1 MAVIY
6 SLHSYSIALLTGVY
20 ILFSPLWAIANTAS
34 TWDRSEF
41 TQVRLIAATDAVGYE
56 ASVQLGLQFQMDPD
70 WKIYWRSP
78 GDAGSPPSIEF
89 DGSTNVGAAKLAW
102 PAPMRFLEAGNLET
116 IGYLDSVVFPITVEL
131 ETIGNELLIES
142 VIEYQACKTIC
153 IPISAKASLELPSG
167 PAAPTVFA
175 KLIDDYIKKVP
186 KHLESAG
193 VNIEK
198 ISVTGVPPTQVLQVE
213 LRAQKAFSD
222 PSLLIEGPD
231 IFRFS
236 RETTRLSRDSQNV
249 LFEVPVESH
258 TGETIVGKKISVTL
272 IDGAT
277 AAEFPVQATLTPGVE
292 KARASGLIPS
302 ILGIALLGGL
312 ILNLMPCVLPVLAI
326 KVLAVV
332 KHGGQEKGQVRAS
345 FIASASGILFS
356 FLLLAAGATT
366 LKLGGATVGWGMQF
380 QEPLFLVFLILVLTI
395 FSCNLFGF
403 FEFSLPGWV
412 GRLATPPKDHT
423 NKLSLRN
430 SFWTGALATL
440 LATPCSAPFLGTAVG
455 FALTRGPVEI
465 MVIFATLGL
474 GMASPYLS
482 LAAVP
487 ELAAHLPKPGPWMR
501 WVRIVMGV
509 SLVGTIVWLL
519 HVVSAQTGLMSA
531 LLLGALMIITGL
543 ILCVSLNGNKKHNG
557 VALTTLGLLAAIAF
571 AIPQVA
577 SSTNSTASIA
587 KISDTHWQALNVP
600 SIKSLVDAGNI
611 VFVDVSAEWC
621 LTCKVNKSLVL
632 NKATVIQQLTAP
644 GTVAMRGDWTT
655 PDPAISVYLASFGR
669 YGLPFNVVY
678 GPATPLG
685 RVLPELLSGDL
696 VLSALQRAKG
706 STENQ

>member
-1 MAVIY
+1 
-6 SLHSYSIALLTGVY
+6 
-20 ILFSPLWAIANTAS
+20 
-34 TWDRSEF
+34 
-41 TQVRLIAATDAVGYE
+41 
-56 ASVQLGLQFQMDPD
+56 MDPD

-89 DGSTNVGAAKLAW
+89 DGSTNVKATEIAW
-102 PAPMRFLEAGNLET
+102 PAPIRFLEAANLET
-116 IGYLDSVVFPITVEL
+116 IGYLDSVVLPITVQL

-142 VIEYQACKTIC
+142 AIEYQACKTIC
-153 IPISAKASLELPSG
+153 IPISAKASLKLPAG
-167 PAAPTVFA
+167 PAAPNAFA

-186 KHLESAG
+186 KRLESTG

-198 ISVTGVPPTQVLQVE
+198 VFVTGAPPTQVLQVG
-213 LRAQKAFSD
+213 LRAQKAFSN

-231 IFRFS
+231 VFRFS
-236 RETTRLSRDSQNV
+236 REKTRLSRDSRNV

-258 TGETIVGKKISVTL
+258 TGETIVGQKILATL

-277 AAEFPVQATLTPGVE
+277 AAEFPVQATLTSNV
-292 KARASGLIPS
+292 KMARGSGLLLP

-332 KHGGQEKGQVRAS
+332 KHGGQGKGPVRAS

-366 LKLGGATVGWGMQF
+366 LKLGGVTVGWGMQF

-403 FEFSLPGWV
+403 FEFSLPGWA
-412 GRLATPPKDHT
+412 GRLAAPPKNHT
-423 NKLSLRN
+423 NNLSLRN

-455 FALTRGPVEI
+455 FALTRGSFEI

-474 GMASPYLS
+474 GMALPYLS

-487 ELAAHLPKPGPWMR
+487 ELATRLPKPGPWMR

-509 SLVGTIVWLL
+509 SLVGTVVWLL
-519 HVVSAQTGLMSA
+519 HVVSAQTGLISA
-531 LLLGALMIITGL
+531 LLLGVLMIIGGL
-543 ILCVSLNGNKKHNG
+543 ILRVSHDADRKHKG
-557 VALTTLGLLAAIAF
+557 IPLTTLGLLSAVAF
-571 AIPQVA
+571 AIPQFA
-577 SSTNSTASIA
+577 SSTNSTAGSPTT
-587 KISDTHWQALNVP
+587 SDTHWQTLDIP
-600 SIKSLVDAGNI
+600 SIETLVDAGNI

-632 NKATVIQQLTAP
+632 NKAVVIQKLKAP

-655 PDPAISVYLASFGR
+655 PDPAISEYLASFDR
-669 YGLPFNVVY
+669 FGLPFNVIY
-678 GPATPLG
+678 GPATPFGL
-685 RVLPELLSGDL
+685 VLPELLSSSL
-696 VLSALQRAKG
+696 VLSALQRAEG
-706 STENQ
+706 STGNQ